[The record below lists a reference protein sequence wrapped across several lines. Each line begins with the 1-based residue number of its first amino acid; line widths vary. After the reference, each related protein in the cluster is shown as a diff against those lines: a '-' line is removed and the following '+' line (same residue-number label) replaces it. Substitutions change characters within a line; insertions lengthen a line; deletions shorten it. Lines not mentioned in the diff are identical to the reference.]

1 MELWDLYDE
10 DRVKLGRTISR
21 GDRIGDGEYHQVV
34 HVCIFNKRDQV
45 LIQKRQKDKKSN
57 PNMWDLSVAGSS
69 IEGESS
75 REAAERETREE
86 IGYKIDL
93 AGIRPFFT
101 INFDK
106 GFDDF
111 YLVERNINLKD
122 LTIQE
127 EEVQEIRWA
136 SKEEVMLMVS
146 RGEFID
152 YYFLEAI
159 FDMRKQ
165 RGSYRLGWSE

>member
-1 MELWDLYDE
+1 
-10 DRVKLGRTISR
+10 
-21 GDRIGDGEYHQVV
+21 
-34 HVCIFNKRDQV
+34 
-45 LIQKRQKDKKSN
+45 
-57 PNMWDLSVAGSS
+57 MWDLSVAGSS

-93 AGIRPFFT
+93 DGIRPFFN

-111 YLVERNINLKD
+111 YLVERNIDLKD

-136 SKEEVMLMVS
+136 SKEEVMRMVS

-152 YYFLEAI
+152 YYFFGGYI
-159 FDMRKQ
+159 
-165 RGSYRLGWSE
+165 